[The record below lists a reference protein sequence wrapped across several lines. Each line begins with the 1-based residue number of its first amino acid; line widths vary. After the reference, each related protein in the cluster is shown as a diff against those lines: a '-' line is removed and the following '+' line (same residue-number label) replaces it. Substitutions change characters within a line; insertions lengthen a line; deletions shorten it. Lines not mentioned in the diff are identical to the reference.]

1 MTSCVSVPDVR
12 AGGPKLDLSQAVLSE
27 AVRRLDETTHINY
40 KAVIKEEKLECPLW
54 EM

>member
-1 MTSCVSVPDVR
+1 MTSCVSVPDVS
-12 AGGPKLDLSQAVLSE
+12 AGGPLDLFQAVLSE
-27 AVRRLDETTHINY
+27 AVRRLNETTHINF